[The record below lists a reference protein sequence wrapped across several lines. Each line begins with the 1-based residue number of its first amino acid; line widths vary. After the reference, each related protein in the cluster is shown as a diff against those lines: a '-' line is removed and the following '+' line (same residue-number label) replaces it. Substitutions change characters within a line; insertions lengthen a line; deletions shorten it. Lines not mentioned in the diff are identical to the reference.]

1 MIIIVPVAD
10 SRPHGIDDT
19 QCECEP
25 RIEFRE
31 DGEMLVIHEAFDGID
46 ARRGGWLAF
55 KHDGEEIKE
64 SEVLGRD
71 KDGIPFIAK
80 HT

>member
-1 MIIIVPVAD
+1 
-10 SRPHGIDDT
+10 
-19 QCECEP
+19 
-25 RIEFRE
+25 
-31 DGEMLVIHEAFDGID
+31 
-46 ARRGGWLAF
+46 LAF